1 MAKKIYMTGFVLAG
15 LMAGGLIV
23 TACASTAPQGDSQA
37 PAQSGAQAKVTPKCL
52 DGRNIGRKHV
62 VDEHTLLVYDTW
74 GNPYKMDI
82 GGPCK
87 SMTDFSQIGF
97 EFNGSNQICKAHDA
111 MILRSE
117 NGERPVKCLINS
129 VEPITREAAALLDKD
144 N

>member
-1 MAKKIYMTGFVLAG
+1 MMAKKIYMAGFAIVG
-15 LMAGGLIV
+15 LMAGSLIV
-23 TACASTAPQGDSQA
+23 TACAGTPPTGGDQA
-37 PAQSGAQAKVTPKCL
+37 SLQAKVTPKCL

-62 VDEHTLLVYDTW
+62 VDDHTLLVYDTW

-97 EFNGSNQICKAHDA
+97 EFNGTNQICQAHDA

-129 VEPITREAAALLDKD
+129 VEPITREAAKLLDKD

>member
-1 MAKKIYMTGFVLAG
+1 MAKKSYLAGFAIAG

-23 TACASTAPQGDSQA
+23 TACASTAPAGGDQ
-37 PAQSGAQAKVTPKCL
+37 PAAQTRVTPKCL
-52 DGRNIGRKHV
+52 DGNNIGRKHV
-62 VDEHTLLVYDTW
+62 VDDHTLLVYDTW

-82 GGPCK
+82 GGPCR

-97 EFNGSNQICKAHDA
+97 EFSGSNQICKAHDA

>member
-1 MAKKIYMTGFVLAG
+1 MMAKKIYMAGFAVAG

-23 TACASTAPQGDSQA
+23 TACAGTPPAGGDQVS
-37 PAQSGAQAKVTPKCL
+37 AQAKVTPKCL
-52 DGRNIGRKHV
+52 DARNIGRKHV
-62 VDEHTLLVYDTW
+62 VDDHTLLVYDTW

-97 EFNGSNQICKAHDA
+97 EFNGTNQICQPHDA
-111 MILRSE
+111 MLLRSE

-129 VEPITREAAALLDKD
+129 VEPITREDAKLLDKD

>member
-1 MAKKIYMTGFVLAG
+1 MVKKTYLAGFVVAG

-23 TACASTAPQGDSQA
+23 TACAGTPPAGGDQ
-37 PAQSGAQAKVTPKCL
+37 PAAQARTTPKCL

-62 VDEHTLLVYDTW
+62 VDDHTLLVYDTW
-74 GNPYKMDI
+74 GNPYKLDYA
-82 GGPCK
+82 GPCR

-97 EFNGSNQICKAHDA
+97 EFNGTNQICQAHDA
-111 MILRSE
+111 KILRSE
-117 NGERPVKCLINS
+117 HGEAPVSCLING

>member
-1 MAKKIYMTGFVLAG
+1 MMAKKTYLAGFAIAG

-23 TACASTAPQGDSQA
+23 TACASTATASSDQA
-37 PAQSGAQAKVTPKCL
+37 RAQTRVTPKCL

-62 VDEHTLLVYDTW
+62 VDDHTLLVYDTW

-111 MILRSE
+111 MTLRSE

-129 VEPITREAAALLDKD
+129 VEPLTREAAALLDKD

>member
-1 MAKKIYMTGFVLAG
+1 MMAKKTYMAGFAIVG
-15 LMAGGLIV
+15 LVAGGLIV
-23 TACASTAPQGDSQA
+23 TACASTTPTGNQ
-37 PAQSGAQAKVTPKCL
+37 PAAQARVTPTCL
-52 DGRNIGRKHV
+52 DGRNVGRKHV
-62 VDEHTLLVYDTW
+62 VDDHTLLVYDTW

-111 MILRSE
+111 KILRSE

>member
-1 MAKKIYMTGFVLAG
+1 MAKKTYLMAVTALALTAG
-15 LMAGGLIV
+15 LVVV
-23 TACASTAPQGDSQA
+23 TACASTPPAGDKA
-37 PAQSGAQAKVTPKCL
+37 AGEARTTPKCL

-62 VDEHTLLVYDTW
+62 VDDHTLLVYDSF

-97 EFNGSNQICKAHDA
+97 EFNGSNQICQAHDA

-129 VEPITREAAALLDKD
+129 VEPITREAAKLLDKD

>member
-1 MAKKIYMTGFVLAG
+1 MAKNTYLMAVTALALTAG
-15 LMAGGLIV
+15 LVV
-23 TACASTAPQGDSQA
+23 TACASMPPAGGDKA
-37 PAQSGAQAKVTPKCL
+37 ATPARATPKCL

-62 VDEHTLLVYDTW
+62 VDDHTLLVYDSF

-97 EFNGSNQICKAHDA
+97 EFNGSNQICQAHDA
-111 MILRSE
+111 KILRSE
-117 NGERPVKCLINS
+117 NGERPVSCLINS
-129 VEPITREAAALLDKD
+129 VEPITREAAKLLDKD

>member
-1 MAKKIYMTGFVLAG
+1 MMAKKTYLAGFAIAG

-23 TACASTAPQGDSQA
+23 TACASTAPASSDQA
-37 PAQSGAQAKVTPKCL
+37 SAQTRVTPQCL

-62 VDEHTLLVYDTW
+62 VDDHTLLVYDTW

-129 VEPITREAAALLDKD
+129 VEPLTREAAVLLDKD

>member
-1 MAKKIYMTGFVLAG
+1 MMAKKTYLAGFVIAG

-23 TACASTAPQGDSQA
+23 SACASTAPASSDQA
-37 PAQSGAQAKVTPKCL
+37 SAQTRVTPKCL

-62 VDEHTLLVYDTW
+62 VDDHTLLVYDTW

-129 VEPITREAAALLDKD
+129 VEPLTREAAALLDKD

>member
-1 MAKKIYMTGFVLAG
+1 MMAKKMYMAGFAIAG
-15 LMAGGLIV
+15 LMAGGFIV
-23 TACASTAPQGDSQA
+23 TACAGTPPAGGDQA
-37 PAQSGAQAKVTPKCL
+37 AAQAKVTPKCL
-52 DGRNIGRKHV
+52 DARNIGRKHV
-62 VDEHTLLVYDTW
+62 VDDHTLLVYDTW

-97 EFNGSNQICKAHDA
+97 EFNGTNQICQAHDA

>member
-1 MAKKIYMTGFVLAG
+1 MAKKTYLAG
-15 LMAGGLIV
+15 FAVAGLLAGGLIV
-23 TACASTAPQGDSQA
+23 TACASTAPATGDQPS
-37 PAQSGAQAKVTPKCL
+37 AQARATPKCL

-62 VDEHTLLVYDTW
+62 VDDHTLLVYDSF

-97 EFNGSNQICKAHDA
+97 EFNGSNQICQAHDA

>member
-1 MAKKIYMTGFVLAG
+1 MAKKTYLAGFAIAG

-23 TACASTAPQGDSQA
+23 TACASTAPAGGDQA
-37 PAQSGAQAKVTPKCL
+37 NAQTRVTPKCL

-62 VDEHTLLVYDTW
+62 VDDHTLLVYDTW

-129 VEPITREAAALLDKD
+129 VEPLTREAAALLDKD